1 MICKGYLSHTTIQG
15 RLLLFSLFFHGLLR
29 PKYVTEA
36 TKCWLV
42 GKPVRFVPTE
52 DVKGLLQYATG
63 DDAIGQHMF
72 QKLLRISINNKIYYS
87 EDYKRMNKRVSYA
100 VMFEK
105 NGAMEFGL
113 SKHFIHDKES
123 GETYAVVDV
132 PKTTDAPD
140 TLAKFA
146 LHHIWL
152 SKERWGFV
160 YCQCSLNL
168 LVGVL
173 FDSSTQQILQLI
185 ILLFG

>member
-1 MICKGYLSHTTIQG
+1 MICKDYLSHTTIQG

-29 PKYVTEA
+29 PTYVTEA

-52 DVKGLLQYATG
+52 DVKGLLQCATG
-63 DDAIGQHMF
+63 DDAIGQHIF

-105 NGAMEFGL
+105 NGTMEFGL
-113 SKHFIHDKES
+113 IKHFIHDKES

-132 PKTTDAPD
+132 PKTTHAPD

-152 SKERWGFV
+152 SKERWG
-160 YCQCSLNL
+160 LG
-168 LVGVL
+168 GVL
-173 FDSSTQQILQLI
+173 FIASV
-185 ILLFG
+185 LLFCWWG